1 MDSYHRQPNHKEQ
14 PDGRD
19 CQFCARVDP
28 HFSKRAPIDR
38 WVHGNLE
45 DSATAHLSENGHV
58 FHLLFEI
65 AEKRAQ
71 TPAGRFTLQKTA

>member
-1 MDSYHRQPNHKEQ
+1 MDSYHRQPNRKEQ

-28 HFSKRAPIDR
+28 NFMKRAPIDR
-38 WVHGNLE
+38 WVHGGLE

-65 AEKRAQ
+65 AKKRA
-71 TPAGRFTLQKTA
+71 PSIGENAVLAKIA